1 MLKKFVFYTLTIIIL
16 LLTLEFLGVLN
27 FIPNARYHSTVTSGL
42 VINKY
47 SNKQGDYY
55 IQLGIL
61 GEQNSELEKVKVSVP
76 SENLW
81 NLIEVNRTYFVVY
94 EWQNKEVPTLL
105 QIEIN
110 DNYKD
115 KIDKRTKQKPQ

>member
-81 NLIEVNRTYFVVY
+81 NLIEVNRTFCS
-94 EWQNKEVPTLL
+94 L
-105 QIEIN
+105 
-110 DNYKD
+110 
-115 KIDKRTKQKPQ
+115 